1 MKLAVKIKLNP
12 TEEQYQSLLGTMKEF
27 NNACNY
33 ISKYAFENKV
43 YSKFKIQD
51 AIYYDVKERFKLS
64 SQMII
69 RAIAKVAAQ
78 YKRDKSACH
87 QFRDDGAIQY
97 DKRVMSFKG
106 LEIVN
111 LWTVDG
117 RQNIEM
123 VITGYQKRQLSR
135 GTGQA
140 DLVLVDGVFYLLPI
154 VDIEEPPQTDTNDF
168 IGIDLGI
175 VKTAVTSFGHIF
187 DGELIEKVRQ
197 KYFKVRRSLQKKKT
211 KSAKRRLK
219 KIGRREARFRRNV
232 NHKISKE
239 IVKVAKGTSKGI
251 AVENLQGIRKQT
263 VRKRQRARHHS
274 WGFHQLQTFLEYKC
288 KLNGI
293 PFVKVNPKDTSKA
306 CSRCGYV
313 SASNRQSQSDFQCR
327 ACGFAINADLNAAIN
342 IAQRAAGSISSY
354 VSQPYVV
361 ELSTASPRL

>member
-1 MKLAVKIKLNP
+1 MKLAIKIKLNP
-12 TEEQYQSLLGTMKEF
+12 TKEQYKALLDTMEEF

-33 ISKYAFENKV
+33 ISEYAFANQI

-51 AIYYDVKERFKLS
+51 AIYYDIKERFKLS

-69 RAIAKVAAQ
+69 RAIAKVASQ
-78 YKRDKSACH
+78 YKRDKSVCH
-87 QFRDDGAIQY
+87 QFRKDGAIQY

-106 LEIVN
+106 LEKVN
-111 LWTVDG
+111 LWTIDG

-123 VITGYQKRQLSR
+123 VITGYQKRRLSR

-140 DLVLVDGVFYLLPI
+140 DLVLVDGVFYFLPI
-154 VDIEEPPQTDTNDF
+154 VDIKEPPQIDTKDF

-219 KIGRREARFRRNV
+219 KIGQREARFRRNI

-251 AVENLQGIRKQT
+251 AVEELQGIRKQT
-263 VRKRQRARHHS
+263 VRKQQRAKHHS
-274 WGFHQLQTFLEYKC
+274 WGFHQLQQFLEYKC

-313 SASNRQSQSDFQCR
+313 SASNRQSQSDFRCK

-342 IAQRAAGSISSY
+342 IAQRAARSISSY
-354 VSQPYVV
+354 VSQPYAV